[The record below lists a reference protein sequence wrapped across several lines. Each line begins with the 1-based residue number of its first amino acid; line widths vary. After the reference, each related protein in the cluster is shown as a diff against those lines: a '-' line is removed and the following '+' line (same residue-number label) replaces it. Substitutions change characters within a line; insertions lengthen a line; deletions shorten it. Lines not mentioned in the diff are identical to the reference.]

1 MSDTLYNQMS
11 KEMSDKSIFGS
22 AQKFAYDYV
31 NTSRSRKV
39 FPSEQALEA
48 LGEFDETLP
57 VSTVSG
63 EEVIEIL
70 HRLGSPATVSQIAG
84 RYFGLVNG
92 GVIPTALA
100 AKWLVDFWDQNCP
113 LYLSSPIASKLE
125 DVVEGWMKELLG
137 LPDRCVAGFVSGSS
151 MAIFCGL
158 AAGRYRLFDK
168 HGWDINKNGFHGAP
182 ILRIVASRQAH
193 GTVTKAVSLLG
204 FGSDNVEWVD
214 ADDQGRIDETK
225 IPELCES
232 TLIVLQAANV
242 NSGAFDK
249 FESIC
254 TKARK
259 AGSWVHIDGAFG
271 LWAAGSEKLK
281 HLIRGAELANSW
293 SLDAHKTLNAPYDS
307 GIVMCDDKDAL
318 VNALHA
324 SGSYIVYGENRDGM
338 LYTPEMSR
346 RARSVELWAT
356 LKYLGK
362 EGVDELVTGL
372 HLRAVQAAEEL
383 KIAGF
388 SILNDVCFNQVLIAG
403 DNEDQT
409 QKVMKSVQNDGI
421 CWVGGSKWQGRS
433 VIRLSVCSWATTP
446 EDISMSVRSFHKSRQ
461 RILDDI

>member
-1 MSDTLYNQMS
+1 MTNRNLSKRNNLARTLLTLFVVL
-11 KEMSDKSIFGS
+11 IVS
-22 AQKFAYDYV
+22 A
-31 NTSRSRKV
+31 
-39 FPSEQALEA
+39 
-48 LGEFDETLP
+48 
-57 VSTVSG
+57 
-63 EEVIEIL
+63 
-70 HRLGSPATVSQIAG
+70 
-84 RYFGLVNG
+84 
-92 GVIPTALA
+92 
-100 AKWLVDFWDQNCP
+100 C
-113 LYLSSPIASKLE
+113 ASKPQELSDNEKLSNLFVE
-125 DVVEGWMKELLG
+125 DGFTTEETERGVVVY
-137 LPDRCVAGFVSGSS
+137 LPAFFFEYGSS
-151 MAIFCGL
+151 DLKQESRERI
-158 AAGRYRLFDK
+158 RYISD
-168 HGWDINKNGFHGAP
+168 
-182 ILRIVASRQAH
+182 
-193 GTVTKAVSLLG
+193 AVNLE
-204 FGSDNVEWVD
+204 FVQDRKIAVE
-214 ADDQGRIDETK
+214 GRIDETK